1 MTSPFLPPSGTP
13 GGLLDTEALIEM
25 LGHAQEVDWRQAD
38 DLTLLYELLTQAG
51 AEVSR
56 LRKVVQAVQGET
68 LPGSPAARVRFVC
81 LTHFTIAAH
90 ELAERRAL
98 AQRLAN
104 PAAASAF
111 DAAFQIVT
119 KLRADLR
126 TVPVPQEDS

>member
-1 MTSPFLPPSGTP
+1 MSSPFLPPNGTA
-13 GGLLDTEALIEM
+13 GALLRADNLLETLSD
-25 LGHAQEVDWRQAD
+25 AQEVDWRQAD
-38 DLTLLYELLTQAG
+38 DLTLLYELLAQAR

-56 LRKVVQAVQGET
+56 LREVVQAVQGET

-111 DAAFQIVT
+111 DTALQVVS
-119 KLRADLR
+119 KLRDDLR
-126 TVPVPQEDS
+126 MVPVPQEDS

>member
-38 DLTLLYELLTQAG
+38 DLTLLYELLTQAS

-56 LRKVVQAVQGET
+56 LRDVVQVLQGEVQP
-68 LPGSPAARVRFVC
+68 LSPAARVWFVC
-81 LTHFTIAAH
+81 VTHVNITTH
-90 ELAERRAL
+90 ELVRRRDL
-98 AQRLAN
+98 AQSHGH
-104 PAAASAF
+104 PAAAAF
-111 DAAFQIVT
+111 DTALQIVQ

-126 TVPVPQEDS
+126 MVPVPQEDS